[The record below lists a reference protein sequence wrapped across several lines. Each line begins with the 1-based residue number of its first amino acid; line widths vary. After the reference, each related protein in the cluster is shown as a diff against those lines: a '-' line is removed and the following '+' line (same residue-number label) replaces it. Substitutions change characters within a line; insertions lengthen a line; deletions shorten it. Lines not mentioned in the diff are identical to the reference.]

1 MSLKSYNPHSRY
13 KERNAQRVAS
23 LLGTLAVIIISALLG
38 FWLGKQFGA
47 EQLIVFKEKVRTMEV
62 ERLALQD
69 QVTELSASAQ
79 TANTRFSQLQ
89 EEVQTVLPA
98 GPVQDIVTLVR
109 DQVNQ
114 GMDPERLA
122 FVIRSARPPSGC
134 TEAKGKRFVVK
145 TPAYAG
151 PESFASVAEGVIKVG
166 GSGQSARNDKGL
178 AEAWYDPTKI
188 VEISFI
194 HNGTRESK
202 QGVLPLR
209 YSVIAENREYRFT
222 IEKGAR
228 SFAKVIYDSCAYP

>member
-1 MSLKSYNPHSRY
+1 MSLQSYNPNSRY
-13 KERNAQRVAS
+13 KQRNAQRISS

-47 EQLIVFKEKVRTMEV
+47 EQLIVFKQKVETMEA
-62 ERLALQD
+62 ERIALQD

-79 TANTRFSQLQ
+79 TANTRFQQLQ
-89 EEVQTVLPA
+89 EEVQSVLPA

-109 DQVNQ
+109 EQINQ

-134 TEAKGKRFVVK
+134 TDPKGKRFVVK
-145 TPAYAG
+145 TPAYEG
-151 PESFASVAEGVIKVG
+151 PESFATVADGMIKVG

-178 AEAWYDPTKI
+178 AEAWYDPAKM
-188 VEISFI
+188 VEISFA
-194 HNGTRESK
+194 HNGRREVKS
-202 QGVLPLR
+202 GVLPLR
-209 YSVIAENREYRFT
+209 YSVIADNREYRFT